1 MQTKITI
8 RNEAQTCY
16 IDIEGTIGM
25 PEEQQGGDSGARVT
39 TYEKFRREVARIS
52 EVAASAVVVNIRS
65 TGGDVNDA
73 LLIYEALRSLGARI
87 TTRCYGYTASAAT
100 VIAQAADEGCRE
112 ISTNALYL
120 IHNSE
125 CAVEGN
131 ARTLASRAELLRKTD
146 ARLAEL
152 YAQRSGRDKESFE
165 ALMAEN
171 SGSGRWLTAEEAVAA
186 GLADRIFDGVMTG
199 AVMPEGTPLPPQQGD
214 GDLAAAQPGTAAS
227 DGGAAAVESVA
238 APAAPAAPA
247 AVPTARAKR
256 PDTAGGI
263 DDATE
268 KALTTVAVSVAKC
281 AVRRFARCWD
291 NFLERVRS
299 RREERRAE
307 REAKAAEKAAT
318 SAAKGA
324 DDAAAA
330 AETGAAMPRNAASPS
345 VVAFEQ
351 GQRRYG
357 PTLTAATE
365 DPSAEP
371 LRSETNARA
380 YSDDAR
386 AFASMR

>member
-16 IDIEGTIGM
+16 IDIEGTIGI
-25 PEEQQGGDSGARVT
+25 PEERQFGGDKSRVA

-100 VIAQAADEGCRE
+100 VIAQAADEGRRE
-112 ISTNALYL
+112 ISSNALYL

-131 ARTLASRAELLRKTD
+131 AETLASRAELLHKTD
-146 ARLAEL
+146 VRLAQL
-152 YAQRSGRDKESFE
+152 YAQRSGRDEAFYA

-171 SGSGRWLTAEEAVAA
+171 NGGGRWLSAEEAVSA

-199 AVMPEGTPLPPQQGD
+199 VILPEGTPLHPQQD
-214 GDLAAAQPGTAAS
+214 GEASGGEGAAAQQ
-227 DGGAAAVESVA
+227 GGD
-238 APAAPAAPA
+238 APAQGETLPS
-247 AVPTARAKR
+247 ARAEK
-256 PDTAGGI
+256 PDKS
-263 DDATE
+263 ATCEVVE
-268 KALTTVAVSVAKC
+268 KAATAVAGDVVKC

-291 NFLERVRS
+291 RFMERVRT
-299 RREERRAE
+299 RREQRRAE
-307 REAKAAEKAAT
+307 RDEAAGAKTKSAAE
-318 SAAKGA
+318 SAAAGA
-324 DDAAAA
+324 SATDAEVKSESLA
-330 AETGAAMPRNAASPS
+330 RNAVPAST
-345 VVAFEQ
+345 VAFDE

-357 PTLTAATE
+357 ASEVRAAE
-365 DPSAEP
+365 DPSTEP
-371 LRSETNARA
+371 LSSESNALA
-380 YSDDAR
+380 YREDAR
-386 AFASMR
+386 VFSSLR

>member
-16 IDIEGTIGM
+16 IDIEGTIGI
-25 PEEQQGGDSGARVT
+25 PEERQFGGDKSRVA

-100 VIAQAADEGCRE
+100 VIAQAADEGRRE
-112 ISTNALYL
+112 ISSNALYL

-131 ARTLASRAELLRKTD
+131 AETLASRAELLHKTD
-146 ARLAEL
+146 VRLAQL
-152 YAQRSGRDKESFE
+152 YAQRSGRDEAFYA

-171 SGSGRWLTAEEAVAA
+171 NGGGRWLSAEEAVSA

-199 AVMPEGTPLPPQQGD
+199 VILPEGTPLPPQSGDETAGGEGAASQQG
-214 GDLAAAQPGTAAS
+214 GDAAAQGETIPSARAEKPDKNATCEVVEKA
-227 DGGAAAVESVA
+227 AAAV
-238 APAAPAAPA
+238 
-247 AVPTARAKR
+247 
-256 PDTAGGI
+256 AG
-263 DDATE
+263 D
-268 KALTTVAVSVAKC
+268 VVKC

-291 NFLERVRS
+291 KFMERVRT
-299 RREERRAE
+299 RREAR
-307 REAKAAEKAAT
+307 REAREE
-318 SAAKGA
+318 
-324 DDAAAA
+324 AAA
-330 AETGAAMPRNAASPS
+330 AESAAKSSQSAATAAETEARHESLARNAASAS
-345 VVAFEQ
+345 TVAFDE

-357 PTLTAATE
+357 ASEVRAAE
-365 DPSAEP
+365 DPSTEP
-371 LRSETNARA
+371 LSSESNAYA
-380 YSDDAR
+380 YKEDAR
-386 AFASMR
+386 AFSSLR